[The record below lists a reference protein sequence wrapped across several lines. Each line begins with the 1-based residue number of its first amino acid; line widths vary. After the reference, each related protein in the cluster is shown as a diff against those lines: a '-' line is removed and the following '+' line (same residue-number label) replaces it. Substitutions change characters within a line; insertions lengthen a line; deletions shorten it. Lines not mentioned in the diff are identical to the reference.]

1 MRVVVLGGTGF
12 VGRHVRDALYTA
24 GHEVLS
30 VSRRTGIDLMT
41 ADLAAVV
48 EGCDVVVNAAGSVWL
63 ATEQQMLE
71 ANAALVDRLVKA
83 LSGQRFIQLGTVHE
97 YGAGVTGRGTP
108 ETQPSVPLTP
118 YGKSKL
124 IGTTAALDSGR
135 DVVVLRVSNVIGPG
149 VPKGS
154 LMRTVADHLAT
165 RSDEP
170 LTFGSLRAWRD
181 YVDARDVADAVLRA
195 ATAPVTGEVINIGS
209 GAAVRT
215 RTLVERMVA
224 LSGKGTAIVEDAR
237 GNTAAA
243 EWQQLD
249 IVKADRLLGWRPRRG
264 LDESLR
270 DLLAAA

>member
-1 MRVVVLGGTGF
+1 MKILVLGGTGF
-12 VGRHVRDALYTA
+12 VGRHVRDALHRA
-24 GHEVLS
+24 GHDVLS
-30 VSRRTGIDLMT
+30 VSRGTGVDLMT
-41 ADLAAVV
+41 ADLAPVV
-48 EGCDVVVNAAGSVWL
+48 DGCDVVVNAAGSVWL

-83 LSGQRFIQLGTVHE
+83 LSDQRFVQLGTVHE
-97 YGAGVTGRGTP
+97 YGSGVAGRGTT
-108 ETQPSVPLTP
+108 ETQPTVPLTP

-149 VPKGS
+149 VPEGS
-154 LMRTVADHLAT
+154 LMRTVADHLASG
-165 RSDEP
+165 SDEP

-195 ATAPVTGEVINIGS
+195 ITAPVTGEVINIGS

-224 LSGKGTAIVEDAR
+224 LSGRGVAIVEDAAGGR
-237 GNTAAA
+237 ADA
-243 EWQQLD
+243 EWLQLD

>member
-1 MRVVVLGGTGF
+1 MKILVLGGTGF
-12 VGRHVRDALYTA
+12 VGRHVRDALHRA
-24 GHEVLS
+24 GHDVLS
-30 VSRRTGIDLMT
+30 VSRGTGVDLMT
-41 ADLAAVV
+41 ADLAPVV
-48 EGCDVVVNAAGSVWL
+48 DGCDVVVNAAGSVWL

-83 LSGQRFIQLGTVHE
+83 LSGQRFVQLGTVHE
-97 YGAGVTGRGTP
+97 YGSGVAGRGTT
-108 ETQPSVPLTP
+108 ETQPTIPLTP

-154 LMRTVADHLAT
+154 LMRTVADHLASG
-165 RSDEP
+165 SDAP

-195 ATAPVTGEVINIGS
+195 VTAPVTGEVINIGS

-224 LSGKGTAIVEDAR
+224 LSGRGVAIVEDAAGGR
-237 GNTAAA
+237 ADT
-243 EWQQLD
+243 EWLQLD